1 VLGQE
6 EAKRLLETFA
16 LVLPMDQLH
25 HPQLDRI
32 LVETLGWAPG
42 TVARHVKN
50 QRQLHKKG
58 STFEELWGQELLS
71 RLRNNTKE
79 DQEVYQWARKRFI
92 DAWGDA
98 DAPRDVGQL
107 RPTSPGLPASPMTPR

>member
-1 VLGQE
+1 MLTQE

-25 HPQLDRI
+25 HPQLGRI

-42 TVARHVKN
+42 TAVRHFKN
-50 QRQLHKKG
+50 QRALHNKG
-58 STFEELWGQELLS
+58 VTLEEMWGQQLLS

-79 DQEVYQWARKRFI
+79 DKEVYQWARQRFI

-98 DAPRDVGQL
+98 DAPVDAGRQEPTDTEVKLL
-107 RPTSPGLPASPMTPR
+107 RRTR

>member
-16 LVLPMDQLH
+16 LVLPIDQLH

-32 LVETLGWAPG
+32 LVKTLGWAPG
-42 TVARHVKN
+42 TAV
-50 QRQLHKKG
+50 LHANSRPHDEG
-58 STFEELWGQELLS
+58 ATFEELWGQELLS
-71 RLRNNTKE
+71 RLRNSTKQE
-79 DQEVYQWARKRFI
+79 QEVYQWARKRFI

-98 DAPRDVGQL
+98 DAPGDVRQ
-107 RPTSPGLPASPMTPR
+107 